1 MNKLMR
7 HLTTT
12 GIAAVAAGGAL
23 LAGGGSAVAATAPQH
38 SARAHC
44 PPALAAGHGPS
55 RRSPAHQYIDPW
67 VLDQL
72 RVFDPAAARRITV
85 FDPWVRDQLAQFEG
99 QAARFDGQGS

>member
-23 LAGGGSAVAATAPQH
+23 LAGGGSAVAATTPQH
-38 SARAHC
+38 GGRAHC
-44 PPALAAGHGPS
+44 PPAVAAGHGVS
-55 RRSPAHQYIDPW
+55 RRSPAHQHIDPW

-85 FDPWVRDQLAQFEG
+85 FDPWVRGQLAQFEG
-99 QAARFDGQGS
+99 QAARPDGQGS